1 MLLILGIYGVLPLPA
16 LAPLQSI
23 LNVAGGGDTALVTD
37 GGEGSQE
44 SGLYSSSPLVFSL

>member
-16 LAPLQSI
+16 LAPLQSL
-23 LNVAGGGDTALVTD
+23 LNVAGGDTALVTD